1 MTQDYKD
8 ILLRYLT
15 GNLNIETGDNT
26 PQFEEEKEISNTLGS
41 FISTNAGS
49 NYNIIDVLQ
58 GLNSNYSVIYGNTNN
73 NKGFMVIIDENY
85 EPIQYIDSYSSGTKF
100 GEFKILNVAEDG
112 NLYGIDIT
120 SVPRFIML
128 NNVTLKTP
136 NQSEF
141 IVRLR
146 QSYNL
151 PSPLSTA
158 INYFGITKAV
168 GQGKYLIGYVIK
180 SGSYNNAA
188 ATELTI
194 NVGAE
199 NDWVNYTINGTAE
212 ENFVGCSLWAS
223 WNNNDID
230 FRIEGYSTSYVQ
242 LEPGQPEVLR
252 AFYRKWTPNS
262 NNNLVGSGYI
272 LNIEGFDNGYY
283 SINTVSVNKYLTYVG
298 VYDGGEYG
306 DLEKISIYSY
316 STRGD
321 FNYSEEIATFQP
333 GPTVGTATINKR
345 IEFKV
350 LNGNAYFIAK
360 ALDGSLNLHLYTGF
374 MVTATKTIYEYIV
387 EYGILYNTEILPTT
401 QNSDDF
407 LFYIS
412 NIYNLYNYNILGMD
426 FNNQTGIGTS
436 YLIQQ
441 IYNAANYN
449 GISYENVNA
458 LVPHSGIV
466 YDSNDLIVF
475 ARNIYNKSVYNN
487 TTLSVIQ
494 IPNTMCNNM
503 VLATQNLL
511 GETNKV
517 LTSNEEN
524 IEKNIYETLYLNFY
538 NSLLIQNQNTEEYVT
553 NMTGSA
559 RLNSSVSLNKD
570 YDNAKITKYRV
581 NYIDNTYEVHP
592 VQGTIENGIATF
604 IMYVYTREY
613 VTSVELISDD
623 EITSYQTITGIM
635 EDDGNGFVTLGKLYK
650 LTQECHIE

>member
-26 PQFEEEKEISNTLGS
+26 PQFEEEKEISNTLAS
-41 FISTNAGS
+41 FIYTNAGS
-49 NYNIIDVLQ
+49 GYNVIDVIQ

-85 EPIQYIDSYSSGTKF
+85 EPIQYINSYSSGTAF

-158 INYFGITKAV
+158 TNYFGIIKAV
-168 GQGKYLIGYVIK
+168 GQGKYLIGYVITQNSQTK
-180 SGSYNNAA
+180 PR

-194 NVGAE
+194 NVGAT
-199 NDWVNYTINGTAE
+199 NDWINYAPVSDDDINFTGT
-212 ENFVGCSLWAS
+212 SLYAT
-223 WNNNDID
+223 WNEDEIS
-230 FRIEGYSTSYVQ
+230 FRLEGYQIKLVN
-242 LEPGQPEVLR
+242 GVLTAYYTR
-252 AFYRKWTPNS
+252 VYPL
-262 NNNLVGSGYI
+262 NNNLYTSDNEIDGIQG
-272 LNIEGFDNGYY
+272 LNNGYY
-283 SINTVSVNKYLTYVG
+283 DINVMAVNENLSYIG
-298 VYDGGEYG
+298 IYDGGEYG
-306 DLEKISIYSY
+306 DLEKITIQSFSMGGDEYPWKETIKTYNQG
-316 STRGD
+316 STTG
-321 FNYSEEIATFQP
+321 IATM
-333 GPTVGTATINKR
+333 NNR
-345 IEFKV
+345 IKFKI
-350 LNGNAYFIAK
+350 LNGNVYFLTK
-360 ALDGSLNLHLYTGF
+360 ALDSSLDLHLHTGF
-374 MVTATKTIYEYIV
+374 IVPATKVVATITV
-387 EYGILYNTEILPTT
+387 EYGIVYDTEIIPTAY
-401 QNSDDF
+401 NSDEF

-412 NIYNLYNYNILGMD
+412 NIYNLYNYNILSLD
-426 FNNQTGIGTS
+426 YNSQTGIGTS

-449 GISYENVNA
+449 GIAYEDINA

-487 TTLSVIQ
+487 TTLSVMQ

-503 VLATQNLL
+503 ILATQNLL

-538 NSLLIQNQNTEEYVT
+538 NSLLIQNQNTEDYVT
-553 NMTGSA
+553 NMAGSA

-623 EITSYQTITGIM
+623 EFTSYQTITGIM